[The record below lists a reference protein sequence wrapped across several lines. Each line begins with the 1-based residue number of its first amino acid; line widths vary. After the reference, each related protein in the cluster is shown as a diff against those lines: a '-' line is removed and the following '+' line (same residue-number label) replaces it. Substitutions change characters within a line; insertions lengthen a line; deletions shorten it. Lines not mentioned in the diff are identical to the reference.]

1 MAAAARRALWY
12 GGVSPKARHM
22 NSGRGRGLDIS
33 EPNGPLDSYIR
44 KLMDAG
50 NLEEINRIGKI
61 LSKRDMVKQSSE
73 SLIFE
78 RKKKM
83 DTHNMQDMWKVAGI
97 TSSAFL
103 FGTAFISLFAGSLH
117 GEEEEDG
124 ILQDKK
130 RLGLEE

>member
-12 GGVSPKARHM
+12 SGVSPKARHM

-73 SLIFE
+73 S
-78 RKKKM
+78 
-83 DTHNMQDMWKVAGI
+83 
-97 TSSAFL
+97 SAFL

>member
-1 MAAAARRALWY
+1 MAVAARRALWY
-12 GGVSPKARHM
+12 SGVSPKARHM

-73 SLIFE
+73 SLIFK

-83 DTHNMQDMWKVAGI
+83 GTHNMQDMWKGACMERRKRMEFYKTRRGLDLK
-97 TSSAFL
+97 SS
-103 FGTAFISLFAGSLH
+103 
-117 GEEEEDG
+117 
-124 ILQDKK
+124 K
-130 RLGLEE
+130 RV

>member
-61 LSKRDMVKQSSE
+61 LSKRDMGACMERRKRMEFYKTRRGLDLKSS
-73 SLIFE
+73 
-78 RKKKM
+78 
-83 DTHNMQDMWKVAGI
+83 
-97 TSSAFL
+97 
-103 FGTAFISLFAGSLH
+103 
-117 GEEEEDG
+117 
-124 ILQDKK
+124 K
-130 RLGLEE
+130 RV